1 MNLNTPITVT
11 YSMSQWR
18 GTLDTL
24 CTAERLPIL
33 NHFFIFTA
41 TLSIYFTICR
51 YSYKTTMQD
60 IEELHYVCFVAA
72 IKYNIIIIMYY

>member
-33 NHFFIFTA
+33 NNFFIFTA
-41 TLSIYFTICR
+41 ILSIYFTICR

-60 IEELHYVCFVAA
+60 IEEFHYVCFVAA